1 MRLRSDEGRCLI
13 TSATGHG
20 KQCRFGVNSEMALK
34 RKHMEKT
41 SPIATVT
48 ETVILVTREG
58 EWLPPEE
65 LRAIALSAVDTD
77 GNLTVNL
84 EGVEHLDGSALQML
98 LALAAERKKRGKG
111 LRLANASLAL
121 SRWFEYAGGGRT
133 SLLNMSVN
141 GHA

>member
-1 MRLRSDEGRCLI
+1 
-13 TSATGHG
+13 
-20 KQCRFGVNSEMALK
+20 MAK
-34 RKHMEKT
+34 S
-41 SPIATVT
+41 SPVATVT

-65 LRAIALSAVDTD
+65 LLAIARSASETE
-77 GNLTVNL
+77 GNLIVDL
-84 EGVEHLDGSALQML
+84 EGVDHLDASALQIL

-111 LRLANASLAL
+111 LRLAKASVAL

-133 SLLNMSVN
+133 SLLHVSVT

>member
-1 MRLRSDEGRCLI
+1 MD
-13 TSATGHG
+13 
-20 KQCRFGVNSEMALK
+20 SENDHE
-34 RKHMEKT
+34 RKHMEKS

-48 ETVILVTREG
+48 EAVILVTREG
-58 EWLPPEE
+58 EWLPSEE
-65 LRAIALSAVDTD
+65 LRALALSAVDTD

-84 EGVEHLDGSALQML
+84 EGVEHLDASALQML
-98 LALAAERKKRGKG
+98 LALAVERKKRGKG

-121 SRWFEYAGGGRT
+121 SRWFEYAGGGHI

>member
-1 MRLRSDEGRCLI
+1 
-13 TSATGHG
+13 
-20 KQCRFGVNSEMALK
+20 
-34 RKHMEKT
+34 MEKA

-48 ETVILVTREG
+48 ETVIFVTREG

-77 GNLTVNL
+77 GSLTVNL
-84 EGVEHLDGSALQML
+84 EGVEHLDASALQML

-111 LRLANASLAL
+111 LRLANVSLAL

-141 GHA
+141 SHA

>member
-1 MRLRSDEGRCLI
+1 
-13 TSATGHG
+13 
-20 KQCRFGVNSEMALK
+20 MA
-34 RKHMEKT
+34 RT
-41 SPIATVT
+41 SPIANVT

-77 GNLTVNL
+77 GPLTVNV
-84 EGVEHLDGSALQML
+84 EGVEHLDASALQML

-111 LRLANASLAL
+111 LRLANASLDL

-133 SLLNMSVN
+133 SLLNVSAN
-141 GHA
+141 AHA

>member
-1 MRLRSDEGRCLI
+1 MKAVVWSLGNRTWE
-13 TSATGHG
+13 
-20 KQCRFGVNSEMALK
+20 QCRARRMTLK
-34 RKHMEKT
+34 RKHMEKA

-48 ETVILVTREG
+48 ETVILVTRDG

-84 EGVEHLDGSALQML
+84 EGVEHLDASALQML

-121 SRWFEYAGGGRT
+121 SRWFEYAGGGT
-133 SLLNMSVN
+133 HISLEYEREWPCLKLFME
-141 GHA
+141 A

>member
-1 MRLRSDEGRCLI
+1 M
-13 TSATGHG
+13 T
-20 KQCRFGVNSEMALK
+20 LK
-34 RKHMEKT
+34 RKPMAKS
-41 SPIATVT
+41 SPIENVT
-48 ETVILVTREG
+48 ETVIIVTREG

-84 EGVEHLDGSALQML
+84 EGVEHLDASALQML

-111 LRLANASLAL
+111 LRLANVSLAL

-133 SLLNMSVN
+133 SLLNVSVN
-141 GHA
+141 GHV

>member
-1 MRLRSDEGRCLI
+1 MKAVVWSPSQPDLGTI
-13 TSATGHG
+13 TT
-20 KQCRFGVNSEMALK
+20 RRMTLK
-34 RKHMEKT
+34 RKNMEKG
-41 SPIATVT
+41 SPISSVT
-48 ETVILVTREG
+48 ETVIIVTREG
-58 EWLPPEE
+58 EWLAPEE
-65 LRAIALSAVDTD
+65 LRALALSAVDVD

-84 EGVEHLDGSALQML
+84 EGVDHLDASALQML

-121 SRWFEYAGGGRT
+121 SRWFEYAGGGHT

>member
-1 MRLRSDEGRCLI
+1 M
-13 TSATGHG
+13 T
-20 KQCRFGVNSEMALK
+20 LK
-34 RKHMEKT
+34 RKHMENT

-48 ETVILVTREG
+48 ETVIFVTREG
-58 EWLPPEE
+58 EWLAPEE
-65 LRAIALSAVDTD
+65 LRAIALSAIDTD

-84 EGVEHLDGSALQML
+84 EGVDYLDASALQML

>member
-1 MRLRSDEGRCLI
+1 MKAVVSSNQPDLGTISIRSR
-13 TSATGHG
+13 T
-20 KQCRFGVNSEMALK
+20 LK
-34 RKHMEKT
+34 RKNMAKS
-41 SPIATVT
+41 SPIETVT
-48 ETVILVTREG
+48 EAVIHVTREG

-65 LRAIALSAVDTD
+65 LRAAALSAVDTD

-84 EGVEHLDGSALQML
+84 EGVEHLDATSLQIL

-121 SRWFEYAGGGRT
+121 SRWFEYAGGRT
-133 SLLNMSVN
+133 SLLHVSVN